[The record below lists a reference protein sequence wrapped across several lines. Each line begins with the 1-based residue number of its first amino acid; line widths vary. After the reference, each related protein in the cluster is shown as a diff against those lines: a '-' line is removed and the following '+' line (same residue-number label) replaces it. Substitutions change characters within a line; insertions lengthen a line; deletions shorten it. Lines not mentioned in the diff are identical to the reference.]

1 MWCMLSIVYIN
12 THGMVEFDCVDNY
25 FPAAVHRYYESRGT
39 TYNDSLPHR
48 VAKVAE
54 NKKKA
59 KERIPG
65 QGEEKRS
72 SEESSDEES
81 GSMKLYHLEWQSD
94 ELEELKQVLDKEKEV
109 CAGRFSTKPRI
120 EGVPSSLPI
129 PRNAVQWAVK
139 M

>member
-1 MWCMLSIVYIN
+1 
-12 THGMVEFDCVDNY
+12 MVMYV
-25 FPAAVHRYYESRGT
+25 VKLLYYT
-39 TYNDSLPHR
+39 MIL
-48 VAKVAE
+48 A
-54 NKKKA
+54 
-59 KERIPG
+59 
-65 QGEEKRS
+65 
-72 SEESSDEES
+72 
-81 GSMKLYHLEWQSD
+81 